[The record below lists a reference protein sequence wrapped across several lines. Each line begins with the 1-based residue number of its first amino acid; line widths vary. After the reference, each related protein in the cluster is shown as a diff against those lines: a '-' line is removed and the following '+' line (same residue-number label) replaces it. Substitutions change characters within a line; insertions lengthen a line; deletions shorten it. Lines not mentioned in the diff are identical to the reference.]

1 MTAETSGHLDD
12 GWLPDIPT
20 LPRPAAVT
28 NLTNALEG
36 KNLSR
41 EAARALARAA
51 ARPDD
56 MRRKLADPVELRVQG
71 GTLLLVETRLW
82 SAAVLPHPAN
92 PREYGHRTYALGGEP
107 GGVGNVLLEPESMP
121 NGHAELVLTVDTPE
135 ELIARLADAEERLVR
150 TNPLVEDLQVEGVL
164 QPLTVV
170 ALTAEHADRTDS
182 VTFLIAADGSSRI
195 SSAHRIQ
202 GYPIPDLIY
211 TFPIDE
217 RKFRLSVSSQ
227 ARLSQRGDWGDL
239 SDRERGRLRV
249 LTVPARVV
257 VGFQP
262 EPRAHLPFHTAIRNF
277 IGLTHIRPPKAYG
290 RPVENEAKA
299 DAVLD
304 ALARPLTT
312 RPALIRE
319 RKKSWLAAT
328 ASVDQIVRWGFPEH
342 LDLRAAEIIRAILA
356 GGNRA
361 ARRVNDGIRSLT
373 VQQQPKREDRVDI
386 AVELILRPL
395 RTREHDSPSYVR
407 PRRAVLQRAYR
418 LPEIADLPADEQLEG
433 MSGSKLSLEQLR
445 DQALEEAEAGHG
457 DDGRLAPAQ
466 TELAVKAVYYM
477 AASEPMALQREL
489 FGGTGDE
496 DDRSPAVVM
505 RAMLSRRRGVLQAY
519 RVVKAG
525 RASRPLIE
533 VDDDGKTVSIKGEPQ
548 LLTDDRVRYLYNGE
562 VLRDVAVGAA
572 AAKRQWQVI
581 NAAVVKLKKTVDDM
595 MLIPT
600 HIGGSSIVQRD
611 GWPAEPVR
619 DARDK
624 LDVVDRRLAGWAEL
638 FENKNEN
645 DDDSELEN

>member
-1 MTAETSGHLDD
+1 MTAEMSGRLAD

-36 KNLSR
+36 KNLSP

-121 NGHAELVLTVDTPE
+121 NGHAELVLTVDTRE
-135 ELIARLADAEERLVR
+135 DLIARLTDAEERLVR

-170 ALTAEHADRTDS
+170 ALTVEHADEAES

-202 GYPIPDLIY
+202 GHSIPDLVY
-211 TFPIDE
+211 TFPVDE
-217 RKFRLSVSSQ
+217 RKFRLAVNEQ
-227 ARLSQRGDWGDL
+227 ARLSQGTDWGNL

-249 LTVPARVV
+249 HTVPARII

-262 EPRAHLPFHTAIRNF
+262 EPRGHLPFHTAIRNF

-299 DAVLD
+299 DAVLE
-304 ALARPLTT
+304 ALARPLAT
-312 RPALIRE
+312 RPALISE

-328 ASVDQIVRWGFPEH
+328 ASVDRIVRWGFPEYP
-342 LDLRAAEIIRAILA
+342 DLRTAEIIRAILA
-356 GGNRA
+356 GGNRT

-395 RTREHDSPSYVR
+395 RTREHDAPSFVR

-418 LPEIADLPADEQLEG
+418 LPEIADLPAEEQMEG
-433 MSGSKLSLEQLR
+433 MPGSKLSLEQLR
-445 DQALEEAEAGHG
+445 DQALEEVEAGHG
-457 DDGRLAPAQ
+457 DDGRLGPAQ
-466 TELAVKAVYYM
+466 TELAVKAIYYM

-489 FGGTGDE
+489 FGGGGDE

-505 RAMLSRRRGVLQAY
+505 RAMLSRQRGVLQAY
-519 RVVKAG
+519 RVIKAG
-525 RASRPLIE
+525 RTSRPLLE
-533 VDDDGKTVSIKGEPQ
+533 VDDDGKAVRVKGELQ
-548 LLTDDRVRYLYNGE
+548 LLTDDRVRHLYNGE
-562 VLRDVAVGAA
+562 VLREVAVGAA

-581 NAAVVKLKKTVDDM
+581 NAAVISLKKAVDDM
-595 MLIPT
+595 ILIPA
-600 HIGGSSIVQRD
+600 HVGGSSIVQRD
-611 GWPAEPVR
+611 GWPAETVR
-619 DARDK
+619 DVRDK

-638 FENKNEN
+638 FDSKNEN
-645 DDDSELEN
+645 DEDPELGF